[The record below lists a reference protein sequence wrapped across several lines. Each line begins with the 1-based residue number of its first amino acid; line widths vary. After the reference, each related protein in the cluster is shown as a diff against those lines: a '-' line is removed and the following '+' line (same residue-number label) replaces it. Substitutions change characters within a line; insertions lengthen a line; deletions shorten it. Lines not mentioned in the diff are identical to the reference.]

1 MRAANCTGPALDT
14 GGGPTAGAVR
24 FGFASGHP
32 TVETEPSRFSIHR
45 LAHYCLDLS
54 ELLDT
59 QRVVPVVIFLHQGA
73 FPERLRLGG
82 DAGTYLDFR
91 FQAYA
96 LPKVPAR
103 EHFDSPNLV
112 ARLNLPNMAYRPDE
126 KLEVYAKAMRGL
138 TMLEPTRS
146 GGSSTWISSTST
158 RRWTRM
164 NASSTASGT
173 LSLPPTGVS
182 DGKR

>member
-1 MRAANCTGPALDT
+1 MSAANCTGPAPDT

-32 TVETEPSRFSIHR
+32 TEETEPARFSIHR

-59 QRVVPVVIFLHQGA
+59 RRVVPVVIFLHQGA

-91 FQAYA
+91 FLAYA
-96 LPKVPAR
+96 LPRVPAR
-103 EHFDSPNLV
+103 EHFDSPNP
-112 ARLNLPNMAYRPDE
+112 RKNRTPTFLPPRPAPQVLYRTPTLLIPAAD
-126 KLEVYAKAMRGL
+126 AGRG
-138 TMLEPTRS
+138 PV
-146 GGSSTWISSTST
+146 ST
-158 RRWTRM
+158 RVQTPGGVR
-164 NASSTASGT
+164 
-173 LSLPPTGVS
+173 TGIARAVPQAGS
-182 DGKR
+182 AGRECRPG